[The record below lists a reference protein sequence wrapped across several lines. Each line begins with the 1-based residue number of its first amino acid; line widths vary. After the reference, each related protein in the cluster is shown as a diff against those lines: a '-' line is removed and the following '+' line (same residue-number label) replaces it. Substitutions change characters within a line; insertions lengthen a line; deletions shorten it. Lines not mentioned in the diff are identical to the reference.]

1 MSRVLQFS
9 SDVCSIVIVKVLIL
23 RFRSHIQILSL
34 MNNNIFQPV
43 SQKNKKTKK
52 QTWFSLVIPKNA
64 LTCPGSI
71 EVKLK
76 DVWLYEQP

>member
-1 MSRVLQFS
+1 MSRVLQVS

-23 RFRSHIQILSL
+23 HFRSHIQILSL

-43 SQKNKKTKK
+43 SHKKNP
-52 QTWFSLVIPKNA
+52 WFSLVIPRNA
-64 LTCPGSI
+64 LTCPGAT

>member
-1 MSRVLQFS
+1 MSRVLQVS

-23 RFRSHIQILSL
+23 HFRSHIQILSL
-34 MNNNIFQPV
+34 MNNNIFQPA
-43 SQKNKKTKK
+43 SQKKKKK
-52 QTWFSLVIPKNA
+52 KNPWFSLVIPRNA
-64 LTCPGSI
+64 LTCPGAT

>member
-1 MSRVLQFS
+1 MSRVLQVS

-23 RFRSHIQILSL
+23 HFRSHIQILSL
-34 MNNNIFQPV
+34 MNNNIFQPA
-43 SQKNKKTKK
+43 SQKKKKK
-52 QTWFSLVIPKNA
+52 NPWFSLVIPRNA
-64 LTCPGSI
+64 LTCPGAT

>member
-1 MSRVLQFS
+1 MSRVLQVS

-23 RFRSHIQILSL
+23 HFRSHIQILSL

-43 SQKNKKTKK
+43 SQKKKKNP
-52 QTWFSLVIPKNA
+52 WFSLVIPRNA
-64 LTCPGSI
+64 LTCPGAT

>member
-23 RFRSHIQILSL
+23 HFRSHIQILSL

-43 SQKNKKTKK
+43 SQKKKKN
-52 QTWFSLVIPKNA
+52 TWFSLVIPKNA
-64 LTCPGSI
+64 LTRPGST